1 MSEQIK
7 GRTQTHTYVSMHS
20 ELSEKQKS
28 RQTNKGLDREKCCD
42 NMCVWLQ
49 FEALSALSGK

>member
-20 ELSEKQKS
+20 ELSE
-28 RQTNKGLDREKCCD
+28 NKRVDKPTKALIEK
-42 NMCVWLQ
+42 NAVTI
-49 FEALSALSGK
+49 